1 MGFSDLL
8 SGFERLHTN
17 SRQFLNEVIF
27 FLLQSNKNMMSMD
40 ACARACVGN
49 WHFGALLWCHLSS
62 AADWIQLLDRFTAA
76 CLFITRT
83 SASHTHKVHTHR
95 AFCGRT
101 SSLWLLQNTPPFS
114 HKIYNGLSELLSIN
128 TWFFSNS
135 LSLFRALKPYRLC
148 SSISTR
154 AQWPDR
160 I

>member
-1 MGFSDLL
+1 MGFTDLL
-8 SGFERLHTN
+8 SGFERLHMY

-27 FLLQSNKNMMSMD
+27 FFSNQIKKMMSMD
-40 ACARACVGN
+40 ACARPCVGN
-49 WHFGALLWCHLSS
+49 WHFDALLWRHLSS

-101 SSLWLLQNTPPFS
+101 SSLLPLQNTSPFS
-114 HKIYNGLSELLSIN
+114 HKIYNRLSELLSIN
-128 TWFFSNS
+128 MWFFSNS
-135 LSLFRALKPYRLC
+135 LSLFRPLKPYRLC

-154 AQWPDR
+154 AQWPDH

>member
-1 MGFSDLL
+1 MVRTVSDLL
-8 SGFERLHTN
+8 SGFERLHTY
-17 SRQFLNEVIF
+17 SRQFLNKVIF
-27 FLLQSNKNMMSMD
+27 FLLQSNKKMMSMD
-40 ACARACVGN
+40 AYVRACVGN

-83 SASHTHKVHTHR
+83 SASHTQSTHR

-101 SSLWLLQNTPPFS
+101 SSLLSRQNTSPFS

-135 LSLFRALKPYRLC
+135 LSLFRPLKPYRLC

-154 AQWPDR
+154 AQQPDR